1 MERNFM
7 KKAGTRLRFADFPKE
22 YRRLCDVYLPR
33 PIHDKVGCENALE
46 IAEAMAGFEQQFTR
60 DQGDYFK
67 LLTDLI
73 LAYEEEH
80 EKSHPGKELPI
91 RKRLKSLLD
100 SVGWTASDLGRFLGL
115 DATMGN
121 KIVREERKLT
131 SEHIRKL
138 SSHFSLNAE
147 YFL

>member
-1 MERNFM
+1 M
-7 KKAGTRLRFADFPKE
+7 KKNGKQLHFADFPKE
-22 YRRLCDVYLPR
+22 YRQLCTLCLPR
-33 PIHDKVGCENALE
+33 PIHDKVGYENALE

-60 DQGDYFK
+60 DQNDYFE

-73 LAYEEEH
+73 LAYEAEH
-80 EKSHPGKELPI
+80 EKNLSLRKLTLPE
-91 RKRLKSLLD
+91 RLQSLLD
-100 SVGWTASDLGRFLGL
+100 SANWNPSDLGRFLGL

-121 KIVREERKLT
+121 KILREERNLT
-131 SEHIRKL
+131 AEHIRKL

>member
-1 MERNFM
+1 M
-7 KKAGTRLRFADFPKE
+7 KKTGHHLRFTDFPKD
-22 YRRLCDVYLPR
+22 YRQLCDIYLPR
-33 PIHDKVGCENALE
+33 PIHDKVGHENATE

-60 DQGDYFK
+60 DQGDYFE

-80 EKSHPGKELPI
+80 EKSLPKKELTL
-91 RKRLKSLLD
+91 RERLRALLD
-100 SVGWTASDLGRFLGL
+100 TTGWTASDLGRFLGL

-121 KIVREERKLT
+121 KILRGERNLT
-131 SEHIRKL
+131 SEHVRKL
-138 SSHFSLNAE
+138 SAHFSLNAE

>member
-1 MERNFM
+1 M
-7 KKAGTRLRFADFPKE
+7 KKTGNRLRFANFPKD
-22 YRRLCDVYLPR
+22 YLRLCDLCLPR
-33 PIHDKVGCENALE
+33 PIHDKVGYENALE
-46 IAEAMAGFEQQFTR
+46 IVEPMVGFEHQFTR
-60 DQGDYFK
+60 DQRDYFE

-80 EKSHPGKELPI
+80 EKSYPEKELSFLE
-91 RKRLKSLLD
+91 RLKFLLD

-121 KIVREERKLT
+121 KILREERKLT

-138 SSHFSLNAE
+138 SRHFSLNAE